1 MPDHIAV
8 QHRPHLS
15 GPVDDHL
22 QQLDIAASD
31 IGQRMAQR
39 QLTVDLHQLQ
49 SHSGSVAEDT
59 IISRAGEVRNHQ
71 NT

>member
-39 QLTVDLHQLQ
+39 QLTVDLHQL
-49 SHSGSVAEDT
+49 
-59 IISRAGEVRNHQ
+59 
-71 NT
+71 

>member
-1 MPDHIAV
+1 MPDHSQFNTDLTYPGRWTIT
-8 QHRPHLS
+8 
-15 GPVDDHL
+15 

-59 IISRAGEVRNHQ
+59 TISRAAR
-71 NT
+71 